1 MLKQCVTSINALK
14 SDIKSLAAY
23 GHLIEEVKSLVR
35 NFSDFF
41 FFFFGLKDKTTRLFI
56 TLLGMLAS
64 FWCEWKM
71 FLHIFSL

>member
-41 FFFFGLKDKTTRLFI
+41 FGLKDKTTRLFI